1 MPAGESHTWPGACLP
16 VSAYRTAGMHGPARS
31 MRKIEDLLQ
40 GGKATT
46 FEIFQQVAL
55 EDLDEAVA
63 VLKRHK
69 PADEVRNAL
78 TTLIGM
84 APLAQFQVLS
94 AVYRKHCG

>member
-1 MPAGESHTWPGACLP
+1 
-16 VSAYRTAGMHGPARS
+16 

-46 FEIFQQVAL
+46 FEILQQVAL

-69 PADEVRNAL
+69 PADEVCNAL
-78 TTLIGM
+78 KTLIGM
-84 APLAQFQVLS
+84 APLAQFQTLS

>member
-1 MPAGESHTWPGACLP
+1 
-16 VSAYRTAGMHGPARS
+16 

-46 FEIFQQVAL
+46 FEILQQVAL

-69 PADEVRNAL
+69 PADEVCNAL
-78 TTLIGM
+78 KTRIGM
-84 APLAQFQVLS
+84 APLAQFQTLS

>member
-1 MPAGESHTWPGACLP
+1 
-16 VSAYRTAGMHGPARS
+16 

-46 FEIFQQVAL
+46 FEILQQVAL

-69 PADEVRNAL
+69 PADEVCNAL
-78 TTLIGM
+78 KALIAM
-84 APLAQFQVLS
+84 APLAQFQTLS
-94 AVYRKHCG
+94 PVYRKHCG

>member
-1 MPAGESHTWPGACLP
+1 
-16 VSAYRTAGMHGPARS
+16 

-46 FEIFQQVAL
+46 FEILQQVAL
-55 EDLDEAVA
+55 EELDETVA

-69 PADEVRNAL
+69 PADEVCGAL
-78 TTLIGM
+78 KTLIAM
-84 APLAQFQVLS
+84 APLAQFQTLS

>member
-1 MPAGESHTWPGACLP
+1 
-16 VSAYRTAGMHGPARS
+16 

-46 FEIFQQVAL
+46 FEMLQQMAL

-69 PADEVRNAL
+69 PADEVCSAL
-78 TTLIGM
+78 KTLIAM
-84 APLAQFQVLS
+84 APLAQFQTLS